1 MKQLIEHKADHGC
14 VILMEVSTGEIRAI
28 ANLSKQDSDTYG
40 ENFNWSIGAATEPG
54 STFKLA
60 SLMAGMEDGYIDL
73 NETVDLNNGY
83 VEYGNDHTPMHDA
96 ERPKKN
102 IATVMEV
109 FAHSSNV
116 GVSKLISKYYS
127 KDPQKFIDRL
137 NKMGVNMQLG
147 LDIPGEAPPK
157 LKNTHD
163 RDWSSVSLPFI
174 SIGYESLLTPIQT
187 LTFYNAVA
195 NDGKMMKPL
204 FVRQLMKRGK
214 IIRQFTPE
222 VLIPSIASKSTL
234 GKARKLMEEVVKNGT
249 AKNLQNSIYQIA
261 GKTGTAQIA
270 HGRHGYSSNYGHEYQ
285 ASFVGYFPADHP
297 KYSCIVVVSAPSG
310 DVYYGALVAGPI
322 FKEVSDKIY
331 STSLDIHKDLNH
343 DLLLTNNIPETKS
356 GSANDI
362 KRVYD
367 ELHIP
372 SQPNVK
378 GEWIHA
384 FFNDSVVSFSAVK
397 IREQLSSGVMPDMSG
412 MGIKDALYL
421 LENAGLTVRALGS
434 GTIKKQSI
442 PAGAKVSKGNHVTI
456 ELS

>member
-1 MKQLIEHKADHGC
+1 
-14 VILMEVSTGEIRAI
+14 
-28 ANLSKQDSDTYG
+28 
-40 ENFNWSIGAATEPG
+40 
-54 STFKLA
+54 
-60 SLMAGMEDGYIDL
+60 
-73 NETVDLNNGY
+73 
-83 VEYGNDHTPMHDA
+83 
-96 ERPKKN
+96 
-102 IATVMEV
+102 
-109 FAHSSNV
+109 
-116 GVSKLISKYYS
+116 
-127 KDPQKFIDRL
+127 
-137 NKMGVNMQLG
+137 
-147 LDIPGEAPPK
+147 
-157 LKNTHD
+157 
-163 RDWSSVSLPFI
+163 
-174 SIGYESLLTPIQT
+174 
-187 LTFYNAVA
+187 
-195 NDGKMMKPL
+195 
-204 FVRQLMKRGK
+204 
-214 IIRQFTPE
+214 
-222 VLIPSIASKSTL
+222 
-234 GKARKLMEEVVKNGT
+234 MEEVVKNGT